1 MEKILSS
8 IISEKYAYKNCVFPL
23 EISESKLVVQMKS
36 FDINTV
42 NTLRANSGREVVI
55 KYASESLILENIRK
69 NYSNIKRE
77 EDEHLNSYIKEL
89 IENAV
94 NSNASDIHLE
104 PFNLELR
111 IRYRINGDLNI
122 IDKLSLDDYPK
133 ILTMIKLRAGCDI
146 TEKRVPQDGRFTYS
160 SYECNIDIRVSTVP
174 TVHGE
179 KTVLRLLNR
188 NNFIRTKSELGFLPD
203 AVEKIDK
210 ILENK
215 SGILIVSGATGSG
228 KSTTVYSLLN
238 ELNKMNINITT
249 IEDPVEYRM
258 EGINQIQVNSKTG
271 VRFDNGLRA
280 ILRQDP
286 DCIVLGEIR
295 DNESARIAIRAAMTG
310 HLVIASLHTN
320 DAISSVVRLR
330 DMGIEPYLISST
342 LIGVI
347 SQKLVKRGYL
357 KKISQRNSDLKIE
370 KSINEKSRGR
380 KNFDAENISKK
391 DERILIYEVLTSSPE
406 FISAVRS
413 ECGSDDLKRIAI
425 KSGMI
430 TYEKSIRE
438 KAKRERNNDHM

>member
-160 SYECNIDIRVSTVP
+160 SYEYNIDIRVSTIP

-188 NNFIRTKSELGFLPD
+188 NNFIRTKGELGFLPD

-347 SQKLVKRGYL
+347 SQKLVKRDYF
-357 KKISQRNSDLKIE
+357 KKFSQRNSDLKIE
-370 KSINEKSRGR
+370 KSINEKSRDR
-380 KNFDAENISKK
+380 KNFDAENTSKK

>member
-42 NTLRANSGREVVI
+42 NTLRANSGREVVV

-69 NYSNIKRE
+69 NYSNIKRD

-122 IDKLSLDDYPK
+122 IDKLSLDDYLK

-188 NNFIRTKSELGFLPD
+188 NNFIRTKGELGFLPD

-238 ELNKMNINITT
+238 ELNEMNINITT

>member
-42 NTLRANSGREVVI
+42 NTLRANSGREVVV

>member
-357 KKISQRNSDLKIE
+357 KKKFLKEIV
-370 KSINEKSRGR
+370 I
-380 KNFDAENISKK
+380 
-391 DERILIYEVLTSSPE
+391 
-406 FISAVRS
+406 
-413 ECGSDDLKRIAI
+413 
-425 KSGMI
+425 
-430 TYEKSIRE
+430 
-438 KAKRERNNDHM
+438 

>member
-42 NTLRANSGREVVI
+42 NTLRANSGREVVV

-122 IDKLSLDDYPK
+122 IDKLSLDDYLK

-347 SQKLVKRGYL
+347 SQKLVKRDYL
-357 KKISQRNSDLKIE
+357 KKISQKNNDLKIE

-380 KNFDAENISKK
+380 KNFDAENTSKK

-413 ECGSDDLKRIAI
+413 ECGSNDLKRIAI